1 MRGVQW
7 MQWFAEEGPAD
18 EAARTGDTAPDAGEQ
33 EDFEALIRGRYKE
46 EFDAKVR
53 KILDGR
59 LRGMRQENQQ
69 LKEQKEK
76 LEGVR
81 KAEAAERIDR
91 LRRQEGELR
100 RLYPDFDWQREMQSE
115 RFGRLILAGVEPRT
129 AYETVHGREL
139 MEKAMHY
146 AAGRTRRQ
154 VAGSLASGMSRVA
167 ENGGRS
173 IAVTASDPRGLTSE
187 DLADI
192 RRRVLDGEKIRF

>member
-1 MRGVQW
+1 ME
-7 MQWFAEEGPAD
+7 MEENQAQLC
-18 EAARTGDTAPDAGEQ
+18 EASGDTAPDAGEQ

-46 EFDAKVR
+46 EFDARVR

-59 LRGMRQENQQ
+59 LRGMRQENQ
-69 LKEQKEK
+69 
-76 LEGVR
+76 
-81 KAEAAERIDR
+81 R
-91 LRRQEGELR
+91 LSRQEGELK
-100 RLYPDFDWQREMQSE
+100 RLYPDFDWQKEMRSE
-115 RFGRLILAGVEPRT
+115 HFGRLILAGVEPRT

-139 MEKAMHY
+139 MEKAMRY

>member
-1 MRGVQW
+1 MEMKENQA
-7 MQWFAEEGPAD
+7 QLC
-18 EAARTGDTAPDAGEQ
+18 EASGDTAPDAGEQ
-33 EDFEALIRGRYKE
+33 EDFESLIRGRYKE

-76 LEGVR
+76 LEGAR

-100 RLYPDFDWQREMQSE
+100 RLYPDFDWQREMRSE

-192 RRRVLDGEKIRF
+192 RRRVLDGERIRF

>member
-1 MRGVQW
+1 ME
-7 MQWFAEEGPAD
+7 MEENQAQLC
-18 EAARTGDTAPDAGEQ
+18 EASGDTAPDAGEQ

-59 LRGMRQENQQ
+59 LRGMRQENQR

-129 AYETVHGREL
+129 WATGCRGGRTAGRHPVVPVAGSWSRRGRTVHGSPHFVREL
-139 MEKAMHY
+139 PSREQVPE
-146 AAGRTRRQ
+146 AGPCVLHVVR
-154 VAGSLASGMSRVA
+154 LARPLLQCIPVC
-167 ENGGRS
+167 
-173 IAVTASDPRGLTSE
+173 P
-187 DLADI
+187 
-192 RRRVLDGEKIRF
+192 

>member
-1 MRGVQW
+1 ME
-7 MQWFAEEGPAD
+7 MEENQAQLC
-18 EAARTGDTAPDAGEQ
+18 EASGDTAPDAGEQ
-33 EDFEALIRGRYKE
+33 EDFESLIRGRYKE

-59 LRGMRQENQQ
+59 LRGMRQE
-69 LKEQKEK
+69 KEK

-100 RLYPDFDWQREMQSE
+100 RLYPDFDWQREMRSE

>member
-1 MRGVQW
+1 ME
-7 MQWFAEEGPAD
+7 MEENQAQLC
-18 EAARTGDTAPDAGEQ
+18 EASGDTAPDAGEQ

-81 KAEAAERIDR
+81 KAEAAERIER

-100 RLYPDFDWQREMQSE
+100 RLYPDFDWQKEMRSE
-115 RFGRLILAGVEPRT
+115 GFGRLILAGVDART

>member
-1 MRGVQW
+1 M
-7 MQWFAEEGPAD
+7 
-18 EAARTGDTAPDAGEQ
+18 
-33 EDFEALIRGRYKE
+33 
-46 EFDAKVR
+46 R

-69 LKEQKEK
+69 LKEQKEM
-76 LEGVR
+76 LEQAR

-91 LRRQEGELR
+91 LRRQEGELK
-100 RLYPDFDWQREMQSE
+100 RLYPDFDWRKEMCSE

-139 MEKAMHY
+139 MEKAMRY

>member
-1 MRGVQW
+1 ME
-7 MQWFAEEGPAD
+7 MEENQAQLC
-18 EAARTGDTAPDAGEQ
+18 EASGDTAPDAGEQ

-59 LRGMRQENQQ
+59 LRGMRQENQR
-69 LKEQKEK
+69 LK
-76 LEGVR
+76 
-81 KAEAAERIDR
+81 
-91 LRRQEGELR
+91 R